1 MHLKKLHFIILLSL
15 VFSSCVL
22 IQESR
27 NKKKLAN
34 VEYVKKYDEVKDTF
48 KITEKKK
55 EEKKEEIDN
64 NKSNNIVDSDKIWYH
79 PNPWWKISSKPF
91 PVDKDSFKYIKNA
104 PQYGFTL
111 FINPLTNQ
119 LEKDGWNDWQIV
131 NHQLYEDGAII
142 HNWQTFIAL
151 YKDDFSNH
159 PEYLAEIDGKR
170 LGFGKSN
177 KLCVTNKNLQKLYV
191 DYTNKR
197 IQDNPKFKFF
207 SIEPSDGAGFCSCV
221 NCSKLGSISN
231 QVFYFANQIAKE
243 IKKSHPDKQ
252 LGIYAYNTHSDPPNF
267 SIEENVKVVLAPEG
281 FQTNYSNLGILL
293 DWSKIHHNMGIYEY
307 FGIPQWKGEQP
318 RIVIKDLINRIKFA
332 EANHF
337 DMIIFESSTNLNST
351 LLMSMLSSIM
361 MNPNLTWDEVY
372 NRFLDNCFKDSKKPI
387 QRLFNRWHSIADFNA
402 TEINY
407 SIYDLNEASN
417 LTKNANE
424 LQRIRDLKAY
434 LHYLVLY
441 NEWGKDRTNSIILKQ
456 YFDYLY
462 NSGNRNI
469 VNVNALTQMFA
480 ATFSNDAI
488 LKSKYTY
495 KNILDKA
502 WIKFITDTEIENNF
516 KNDLKNYPPIFK
528 ENLSNQDI
536 KKIAAK
542 TNPQQLL
549 DNYDYQINA
558 RNSLDVFSSDKSISI
573 VPTFTQKDIQT
584 MMSIYSKEGIFIQ
597 QKLLNNNE
605 SWTVQLPEPGIY
617 TIMQNR
623 VNAVQVNIKG
633 KFAPILTSAPKT
645 TDKLQTIQTVN
656 KNLELE
662 KMDKAKSMDSS
673 NPVYIITK

>member
-1 MHLKKLHFIILLSL
+1 
-15 VFSSCVL
+15 
-22 IQESR
+22 
-27 NKKKLAN
+27 
-34 VEYVKKYDEVKDTF
+34 
-48 KITEKKK
+48 
-55 EEKKEEIDN
+55 
-64 NKSNNIVDSDKIWYH
+64 
-79 PNPWWKISSKPF
+79 
-91 PVDKDSFKYIKNA
+91 
-104 PQYGFTL
+104 
-111 FINPLTNQ
+111 
-119 LEKDGWNDWQIV
+119 
-131 NHQLYEDGAII
+131 
-142 HNWQTFIAL
+142 
-151 YKDDFSNH
+151 
-159 PEYLAEIDGKR
+159 
-170 LGFGKSN
+170 
-177 KLCVTNKNLQKLYV
+177 
-191 DYTNKR
+191 
-197 IQDNPKFKFF
+197 
-207 SIEPSDGAGFCSCV
+207 
-221 NCSKLGSISN
+221 
-231 QVFYFANQIAKE
+231 
-243 IKKSHPDKQ
+243 
-252 LGIYAYNTHSDPPNF
+252 
-267 SIEENVKVVLAPEG
+267 
-281 FQTNYSNLGILL
+281 
-293 DWSKIHHNMGIYEY
+293 MGIYEY